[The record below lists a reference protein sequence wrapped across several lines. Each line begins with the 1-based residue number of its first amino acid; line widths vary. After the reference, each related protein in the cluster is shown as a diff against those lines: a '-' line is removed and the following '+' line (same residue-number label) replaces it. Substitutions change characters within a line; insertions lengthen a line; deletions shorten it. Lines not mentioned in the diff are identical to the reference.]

1 MHDTKEIE
9 HLFKQ
14 LSVCEMFE
22 ECCWLYFFLTQFIED
37 GRDDISLTSHTFDA
51 VLQNHEV
58 LDSIRNRS

>member
-14 LSVCEMFE
+14 LSVCKMFE
-22 ECCWLYFFLTQFIED
+22 ECCWLYFFLRQFNED
-37 GRDDISLTSHTFDA
+37 GHDDISLTSHTFDA